1 MSNIIHRSL
10 RSVPRQA
17 SRAQGAYVYDTEGKA
32 YLDGSG
38 GAAVTSIGYSH
49 SKVLAAMQKQMNE
62 IAYVQYNK
70 MHINAIEAMD
80 RLSVGA
86 AADGGYFDFIS
97 TEYGMGVKWRA
108 VNQSNG
114 ASLNMMR
121 ARMKVMV
128 KKAAEYEAVRDE
140 DGVFKTWCS
149 EGFALEEL

>member
-1 MSNIIHRSL
+1 MHCL
-10 RSVPRQA
+10 
-17 SRAQGAYVYDTEGKA
+17 T
-32 YLDGSG
+32 
-38 GAAVTSIGYSH
+38 
-49 SKVLAAMQKQMNE
+49 E

-97 TEYGMGVKWRA
+97 TEFGMGVKWRA

-121 ARMKVMV
+121 AGMKVMA
-128 KKAAEYEAVRDE
+128 KKAAEYEAVHDE
-140 DGVFKTWCS
+140 DGVFKVDFGG
-149 EGFALEEL
+149 EK

>member
-1 MSNIIHRSL
+1 
-10 RSVPRQA
+10 
-17 SRAQGAYVYDTEGKA
+17 
-32 YLDGSG
+32 
-38 GAAVTSIGYSH
+38 
-49 SKVLAAMQKQMNE
+49 
-62 IAYVQYNK
+62 
-70 MHINAIEAMD
+70 MD

-121 ARMKVMV
+121 VMA

-140 DGVFKTWCS
+140 VGVFKVDFGGEDT
-149 EGFALEEL
+149 

>member
-1 MSNIIHRSL
+1 MAFLQN
-10 RSVPRQA
+10 
-17 SRAQGAYVYDTEGKA
+17 G
-32 YLDGSG
+32 
-38 GAAVTSIGYSH
+38 
-49 SKVLAAMQKQMNE
+49 NE

-114 ASLNMMR
+114 ASPNMMR
-121 ARMKVMV
+121 AGMKVMAR
-128 KKAAEYEAVRDE
+128 KAAEYEAVRDE
-140 DGVFKTWCS
+140 DGVFRVDFGGEDK
-149 EGFALEEL
+149 

>member
-1 MSNIIHRSL
+1 
-10 RSVPRQA
+10 
-17 SRAQGAYVYDTEGKA
+17 
-32 YLDGSG
+32 
-38 GAAVTSIGYSH
+38 
-49 SKVLAAMQKQMNE
+49 
-62 IAYVQYNK
+62 

-121 ARMKVMV
+121 AGMKVMV

-140 DGVFKTWCS
+140 DGVFKVDF
-149 EGFALEEL
+149 GGEEE